1 MGDRSWALTALPFV
15 LVAAGHLVLAL
26 RAGSAQSSRDAERES
41 RARVVQARFDEIP
54 ASFRHRGSFGEL
66 SEQLDSVLVIDDASQ
81 SIVRVDHERESL
93 VAICVGRIEGTTLRL
108 VDDTSVRDYADESGR
123 TVYERFTVLPGEA
136 AGRTDCAYERYT
148 F

>member
-1 MGDRSWALTALPFV
+1 MKTALHVLAV
-15 LVAAGHLVLAL
+15 LVCLVWAGAYYL
-26 RAGSAQSSRDAERES
+26 RELG
-41 RARVVQARFDEIP
+41 RAF
-54 ASFRHRGSFGEL
+54 
-66 SEQLDSVLVIDDASQ
+66 EQLDSVLVIDDASQ

-108 VDDTSVRDYADESGR
+108 VDDTSVRDSADESGR